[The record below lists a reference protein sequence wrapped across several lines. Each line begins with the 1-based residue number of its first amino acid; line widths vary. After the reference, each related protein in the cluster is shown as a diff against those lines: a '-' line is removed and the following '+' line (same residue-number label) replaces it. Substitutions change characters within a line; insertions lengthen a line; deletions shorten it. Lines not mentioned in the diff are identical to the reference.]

1 MAKEKTAVI
10 VGNWKFV
17 KMDPLNWQ
25 LFEHAEVEKG
35 PRKGELDW
43 VKRPNYF
50 GDLANAIVY
59 ARNREFE
66 RGGATMDLDE
76 AIERLQAVDAKFV
89 KAVRKAVSL

>member
-66 RGGATMDLDE
+66 RGGGTMDLDE
-76 AIERLQAVDAKFV
+76 AIERLNEVDAKFV